1 MPWVKREDC
10 IGCGICVEKCPVG
23 AISLEKDVAV
33 IDMANCIR
41 CGVCHDVCPKGAVR
55 HDSERIE
62 EEVEANVRKTK
73 EFMDACA
80 TYLGDVKEKQKCLE
94 RMIKYFNKEKIVI
107 EKTLERLQKLKKEL
121 SLSFGINGDDAV
133 QRK

>member
-10 IGCGICVEKCPVG
+10 IGCGMCVEECPVG

-41 CGVCHDVCPKGAVR
+41 CGVCHDVCPEGAVR

-62 EEVEANVRKTK
+62 EEVEENVRKTK
-73 EFMDACA
+73 ECMNACA
-80 TYLGDVKEKQKCLE
+80 TYLGDVKEKQKCLN

-107 EKTLERLQKLKKEL
+107 EKTLERLQKLKEEL
-121 SLSFGINGDDAV
+121 SLSLGTSEDNTV
-133 QRK
+133 ERK

>member
-10 IGCGICVEKCPVG
+10 IGCGMCVEECPVG

-41 CGVCHDVCPKGAVR
+41 CGVCHDVCPEGAVR

-62 EEVEANVRKTK
+62 EEVEENVRKTK
-73 EFMDACA
+73 ECMNACA
-80 TYLGDVKEKQKCLE
+80 TYLGDVKEKQKCLN

-107 EKTLERLQKLKKEL
+107 EKTLERLQKLKEEL
-121 SLSFGINGDDAV
+121 SLSLGTSEDDTV
-133 QRK
+133 ERK

>member
-1 MPWVKREDC
+1 MPWIKREDC
-10 IGCGICVEKCPVG
+10 IGCGICVEECPVG
-23 AISLEKDVAV
+23 AISLEKGVAV

-80 TYLGDVKEKQKCLE
+80 TYLGDVKEKQKCLN
-94 RMIKYFNKEKIVI
+94 RMIKHFNKEKIVI

-121 SLSFGINGDDAV
+121 SLSFGISGDDTV

>member
-1 MPWVKREDC
+1 MPWVKKEDC

-23 AISLEKDVAV
+23 AISLEESVA
-33 IDMANCIR
+33 IINMANCIR
-41 CGVCHDVCPKGAVR
+41 CGVCHDVCPEGAVR

-62 EEVEANVRKTK
+62 EEVEENVRKTK
-73 EFMDACA
+73 ECMDACA
-80 TYLGDVKEKQKCLE
+80 KYLGDEKEKQKCLN

-121 SLSFGINGDDAV
+121 SLSLGTSEDDTV
-133 QRK
+133 ERK